1 MLINE
6 VTQITEQNA
15 KGAIIFYG
23 GRFQPMHKGHR
34 DVYEHLVKKFGSNV
48 FIATTFRQKAAKAHG
63 VGDFSEDPFTF
74 DEKKK
79 IMTTMFG
86 IPADK
91 IINQNPYRSEP
102 SVVGASNDEF
112 ATVLVYGEKDAG
124 RLGGGNILPLPNN
137 MNEMTPHSEGKVY
150 YYVAPLMQ
158 GGMSASDFR
167 MIMAT
172 GKDKSGKPRDK
183 KKSFNDFFGSFN
195 ESIFKFIEDRLT

>member
-6 VTQITEQNA
+6 VVNLSEQSA

-23 GRFQPMHKGHR
+23 GRFQPMHQGHR
-34 DVYEHLVKKFGSNV
+34 DVYKHLVDKFGSNV
-48 FIATTFRQKAAKAHG
+48 FIATTFSQKAAKAHAS
-63 VGDFSEDPFTF
+63 GDYSEDPFTF

-86 IPADK
+86 IPADR

-102 SVVGASNDEF
+102 SVVGARNDEF

-124 RLGGGNILPLPNN
+124 RLGGGNILPLPND
-137 MNEMTPHSEGKVY
+137 MSELTPHSEGKIY

-167 MIMAT
+167 IVMAT
-172 GKDKSGKPRDK
+172 GKNKAGKPVDK
-183 KKSFNDFFGSFN
+183 KQAFNEFFGSFDQQV
-195 ESIFKFIEDRLT
+195 FDFIEGRLT